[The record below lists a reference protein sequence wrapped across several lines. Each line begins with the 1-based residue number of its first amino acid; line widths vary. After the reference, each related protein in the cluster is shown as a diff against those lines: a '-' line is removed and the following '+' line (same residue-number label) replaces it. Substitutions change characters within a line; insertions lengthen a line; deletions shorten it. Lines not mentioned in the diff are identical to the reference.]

1 MVKTCGQNMSITPE
15 NLFNILILLDI
26 LIQSQWACELGMLN
40 VEEECAPILHT
51 TNWGAGVR
59 ELECKWWDIFS
70 SGLTLHL
77 CNKSANGRPGKW
89 FIHQSEGLNLE
100 QWPMRGPLGR
110 DSEWFV
116 TLWWVM
122 EAGDDE
128 HDEGTRSDLSLT
140 SGATHRMPGLSCVSL
155 PVVSEELTCL
165 TWIQSKDPIQ
175 CRNVKVFKTG
185 FICLFINSHSFFS
198 LMSRDT
204 VVVILSALVFCP
216 NVPSSQPSRRNQWVQ
231 AWPEARVHW
240 APLPLLVLRLV
251 TPHWLDQNN
260 DDPCVL
266 AIIPHAGG
274 CQFIKI
280 VTWGM
285 ESISL
290 RWAINHWRVSP
301 N

>member
-1 MVKTCGQNMSITPE
+1 MVKTCEQNMSITPE

-26 LIQSQWACELGMLN
+26 LIQSQWTCELGMLN

-89 FIHQSEGLNLE
+89 FIHQSEGLNLDY
-100 QWPMRGPLGR
+100 WPMGGPLGR

-128 HDEGTRSDLSLT
+128 HDEGTRGDT
-140 SGATHRMPGLSCVSL
+140 DIWPGPHTPGLVSPVSP

-165 TWIQSKDPIQ
+165 TGI
-175 CRNVKVFKTG
+175 
-185 FICLFINSHSFFS
+185 
-198 LMSRDT
+198 
-204 VVVILSALVFCP
+204 
-216 NVPSSQPSRRNQWVQ
+216 
-231 AWPEARVHW
+231 
-240 APLPLLVLRLV
+240 
-251 TPHWLDQNN
+251 
-260 DDPCVL
+260 
-266 AIIPHAGG
+266 
-274 CQFIKI
+274 
-280 VTWGM
+280 
-285 ESISL
+285 
-290 RWAINHWRVSP
+290 
-301 N
+301 